1 MGPRVLTHE
10 QRRIAL
16 TMAALGSILP
26 VVIVTVDD
34 FTSHGPAFLVGAA
47 LAAAAPVGSILA
59 SPHRRWLRWPFAFS
73 GLPGL
78 TLLQAE
84 TGGVASPYAILL
96 VMGMVWFGLMASDGE
111 LRAGIAVTVA
121 CCFVP
126 MIVIGAPAYPVEPA
140 LALTLALV
148 NCSVLLGLAA
158 TTRQTVRLTQRL
170 RHDANHDR
178 LTGLLNRRG
187 WDDAVDT
194 HFGRK
199 PPVARPRVVALIDL
213 DQLKKVNDT
222 LGHDRGDELLRS
234 IADGLRET
242 FAHGGVVSRLGG
254 DEFAV
259 LVVDRSEDDV
269 VRMLADLRTAC
280 GADGAFSAGVVTV
293 QAGDAPGDIMRRAG
307 LALYEAKTTGRNRTC
322 VAGEPLS
329 DALAHACGH
338 GPVPITP
345 DVMAG
350 DAAEPR

>member
-1 MGPRVLTHE
+1 MGPRILTPE

-34 FTSHGPAFLVGAA
+34 FGSHSPTFLVGAA

-84 TGGVASPYAILL
+84 TGGVGSPYAILL
-96 VMGMVWFGLMASDGE
+96 VMGMIWFGLMASDGE
-111 LRAGIAVTVA
+111 LRAGIAVTIA

-126 MIVIGAPAYPVEPA
+126 MLVIGPPAYPVDVG
-140 LALTLALV
+140 LATTLALV

-158 TTRQTVRLTQRL
+158 TTRQIVRLTDRL

-199 PPVARPRVVALIDL
+199 PPAARVRVVALIDL

-222 LGHDRGDELLRS
+222 LGHDRGDALLCS
-234 IADGLRET
+234 AADGLRTT
-242 FAHGGVVSRLGG
+242 FASTGVVSRLGG

-259 LVVDRSEDDV
+259 LVLDRSEAEV
-269 VRMLADLRTAC
+269 VSMLADLRTET
-280 GADGAFSAGVVTV
+280 GKDGAFSAGVVTV
-293 QAGDAPGDIMRRAG
+293 RAGDAPGGVMRRAD

-329 DALAHACGH
+329 QALAHATRSSEAS
-338 GPVPITP
+338 PTDRPSTP
-345 DVMAG
+345 SSV
-350 DAAEPR
+350 

>member
-1 MGPRVLTHE
+1 MGPRILTRE

-26 VVIVTVDD
+26 VVIVTLDD
-34 FTSHGPAFLVGAA
+34 FGGHGPAFLAGAA

-84 TGGVASPYAILL
+84 TGGVGSPYAILL

-111 LRAGIAVTVA
+111 LRAGIVVTIA

-126 MIVIGAPAYPVEPA
+126 MLVVGAPAYPVEPA
-140 LALTLALV
+140 LAVALALV

-158 TTRQTVRLTQRL
+158 TTRQTVRLTERL

-187 WDDAVDT
+187 WDDVVDR
-194 HFGRK
+194 HFGPRA
-199 PPVARPRVVALIDL
+199 PAARSRVVALIDL
-213 DQLKKVNDT
+213 DQLKQVNDA
-222 LGHDRGDELLRS
+222 LGHDSGDALLCS
-234 IADGLRET
+234 AAEGLRQT
-242 FAHGGVVSRLGG
+242 FTDGGVVSRLGG

-259 LVVDRSEDDV
+259 LVVDRSEGAVDE
-269 VRMLADLRTAC
+269 MLAGMRSAS
-280 GADGAFSAGVVTV
+280 GSDGAFSAGVVTV
-293 QAGDAPGDIMRRAG
+293 TAGDSPGDVMRRAD

-322 VAGEPLS
+322 IADSPMLE
-329 DALAHACGH
+329 ALAHASGH
-338 GPVPITP
+338 PVGEDT
-345 DVMAG
+345 
-350 DAAEPR
+350 RH